1 MKEDKHMQNIFSGR
15 YNRAKYIKMTLL
27 VSLPIA
33 VVAVLASELASAGN
47 FFFSAINL
55 VAFVALSP
63 ITIKRL
69 HDVNMP
75 DWCYVLFLV
84 PGANIIL
91 GLYLLFKK
99 GARGTN
105 KYGPDPLS
113 SI

>member
-1 MKEDKHMQNIFSGR
+1 MQSIFSGR

-27 VSLPIA
+27 VAIPIA
-33 VVAVLASELASAGN
+33 VVMVLASELASQGFILAL
-47 FFFSAINL
+47 NL

-69 HDVNMP
+69 HDVDMP
-75 DWCYVLFLV
+75 DWVFLLFLV

-99 GARGTN
+99 GTQGPN
-105 KYGPDPLS
+105 KYGPDPLLL
-113 SI
+113 I

>member
-1 MKEDKHMQNIFSGR
+1 MQPIFSGR

-27 VSLPIA
+27 VAIPIA
-33 VVAVLASELASAGN
+33 VVIVLAAELASQGFILAL
-47 FFFSAINL
+47 NL

-69 HDVNMP
+69 HDVDMP
-75 DWCYVLFLV
+75 DWAYLLFLV

-99 GARGTN
+99 GTQGPN

-113 SI
+113 ST

>member
-1 MKEDKHMQNIFSGR
+1 MQSIFSGR

-27 VSLPIA
+27 VAIPIA
-33 VVAVLASELASAGN
+33 VVMVLASELASQGFILAL
-47 FFFSAINL
+47 NL

-69 HDVNMP
+69 HDVDMP
-75 DWCYVLFLV
+75 DWIFLLFLV

-99 GARGTN
+99 GTQGPN
-105 KYGPDPLS
+105 KYGPDPLLL
-113 SI
+113 I

>member
-1 MKEDKHMQNIFSGR
+1 MQSIFSGR
-15 YNRAKYIKMTLL
+15 YNRAKYIKITLL
-27 VSLPIA
+27 VAIPIA
-33 VVAVLASELASAGN
+33 VVAVIASELEYAGN
-47 FFFSAINL
+47 FFISPLHL

-69 HDVNMP
+69 HDVDMP
-75 DWCYVLFLV
+75 DWCYLLFLV

-99 GARGTN
+99 GTQGPN

-113 SI
+113 LT